1 MESVR
6 VLFVGNSHT
15 FFNDMPSIFQM
26 FCKET
31 GTAEAEVVM
40 QAHPGVHLEW
50 HLNQQWELR
59 YALVQGKFDYLVF
72 QQAAHPFPP
81 REETLRDAAKMV
93 ELARQCGVK
102 PIATI
107 PWAER
112 RFPESQQERYD
123 TFDLVGEQ
131 TGVTLSPVGY
141 VFERVEREEKD
152 IDLYFVDGEH
162 ASPYGSYVIAACAF
176 NRIFGRSVIG
186 LPYKSI
192 CNVPA
197 DRAKFE
203 EIASLRKEAARIGA
217 LEAELAAL
225 EGIADPK
232 TAAAGLVAEA
242 NKLSA
247 EAFAPIWDREK
258 LWMDLDPEKAA
269 RLQRIIME
277 EIEKFDARHAN

>member
-1 MESVR
+1 
-6 VLFVGNSHT
+6 
-15 FFNDMPSIFQM
+15 
-26 FCKET
+26 
-31 GTAEAEVVM
+31 M

-93 ELARQCGVK
+93 ELAKACGTV
-102 PIATI
+102 PVATI

-152 IDLYFVDGEH
+152 IDLYFVDGSTPRPT
-162 ASPYGSYVIAACAF
+162 AAMSSP
-176 NRIFGRSVIG
+176 
-186 LPYKSI
+186 P
-192 CNVPA
+192 VPST
-197 DRAKFE
+197 
-203 EIASLRKEAARIGA
+203 ASLARA
-217 LEAELAAL
+217 S
-225 EGIADPK
+225 
-232 TAAAGLVAEA
+232 
-242 NKLSA
+242 SA
-247 EAFAPIWDREK
+247 CPIRASA
-258 LWMDLDPEKAA
+258 MSGGPG
-269 RLQRIIME
+269 QV
-277 EIEKFDARHAN
+277 